1 MTSTVADEKKQWRQ
15 QLIRQRDAM
24 TTEQCRA
31 ASHRMTALIEIY
43 LGQYGF
49 RQIFLFNSIGNEP
62 YLHGLRDILVKRMIV
77 GLPRVNTTL
86 KKISFHRFDSPDA
99 LIQSR
104 FGIDEPPETAT
115 LLEPEGEGDTLI
127 VVPGLAFDHSGYRLG
142 YGAGFYDRYLTEYSG
157 RYSTMGL
164 VYHAMVLNDL
174 PHDAHDRPVQGMVT
188 ERGITLIC

>member
-1 MTSTVADEKKQWRQ
+1 MPSTVADEKKQLRQ

-24 TTEQCRA
+24 TVEQCRA
-31 ASHRMTALIEIY
+31 ASHRMAALIDIY
-43 LGQYGF
+43 LGPYDF

-62 YLHGLRDILVKRMIV
+62 YLQDLRDILVNRMTV

-86 KKISFHRFDSPDA
+86 KKITFHRYDSPDA
-99 LIQSR
+99 LIRSR

-115 LLEPEGEGDTLI
+115 MLEPAGEGDTLI

-142 YGAGFYDRYLTEYSG
+142 YGAGFYDRYLAEYSG

-164 VYHAMVLNDL
+164 VYQAMVMTDL
-174 PHDAHDRPVQGMVT
+174 PHDAHDQPVQGMIT